1 MSKQS
6 ASASTSP
13 STSTVVDVVPGGE
26 TIHKALYR
34 YGLGVLFAANVF
46 GAGSVYILADTGANF
61 AFSLLWVL
69 PLAFLV
75 DIALH
80 DMSARLAVADEPLA
94 DYIVDALPIG
104 GTTVVVGISLM
115 SALWAVSNYAVAG
128 AALAWLVPGLDNVL
142 VGIVLAAGIGIAIV
156 QMKVYDRIEAAIAAM
171 VFAVFSSYGL
181 LLVGLDIPWQSVA
194 AGLQPL
200 LQSEIGYL
208 TAVIALLGTTVY
220 WPNFFIQSSIQPTK
234 EWTDIWKYRRDNAAG
249 IATTLI
255 IGSFVMIVSAIT
267 LTEGKMTLT
276 GPGEPLAA
284 ILGRYALIV
293 FMLAAFLA
301 SISSA
306 TGTLFGAGFMI
317 PQSLGQ
323 DTVFGDQ
330 AFRRTVVALIALSA
344 ITAVPI
350 LALTGFGPI
359 EMAIIMPAIN
369 GAIGL
374 PVTVFALIGAV
385 NRYYDVKWY
394 ENIAFL
400 AAGFILLAGSLLTI
414 QSLYETI
421 MNIL

>member
-6 ASASTSP
+6 ASAST

-26 TIHKALYR
+26 AIRGALYR

-69 PLAFLV
+69 PLAFFV

-80 DMSARLAVADEPLA
+80 DMSARLATEDEPLA
-94 DYIVDALPIG
+94 DYIADVLPIG
-104 GTTVVVGISLM
+104 GTTLLVGISLM
-115 SALWAVSNYAVAG
+115 SGLWAVSNYAVAG

-142 VGIVLAAGIGIAIV
+142 IGIVLAAGAGVAIV

-181 LLVGLDIPWQSVA
+181 LLLGLDVPWQSVA
-194 AGLQPL
+194 GGLQPV
-200 LQSEIGYL
+200 LQTEIGYL
-208 TAVIALLGTTVY
+208 TAIIALLGTTVY

-234 EWTDIWKYRRDNAAG
+234 EWTDIWEYRRDNAAG
-249 IATTLI
+249 IATTLV
-255 IGSFVMIVSAIT
+255 IGSFVMIVSAVT
-267 LTEGKMTLT
+267 LSGGDMTLT

-284 ILGRYALIV
+284 ILGDYALVV
-293 FMLAAFLA
+293 FVLAAFLA

-306 TGTLFGAGFMI
+306 TGTLFGAGFMV
-317 PQSLGQ
+317 PQALGR
-323 DTVFGDQ
+323 DTVFGDT
-330 AFRRTVVALIALSA
+330 AFRRTVIALIVLSA
-344 ITAVPI
+344 ITALPL
-350 LALTGFGPI
+350 LAYTGFGPV
-359 EMAIIMPAIN
+359 ELAIVMPAVN

-385 NRYYDVKWY
+385 NRFHDVDWY
-394 ENIAFL
+394 ENVAFV
-400 AAGFILLAGSLLTI
+400 AAGLVLLVGSLLTV

-421 MNIL
+421 VNIL

>member
-1 MSKQS
+1 MSERS
-6 ASASTSP
+6 ASASA
-13 STSTVVDVVPGGE
+13 VADAVPGGE
-26 TIHKALYR
+26 AIHGLLYD

-46 GAGSVYILADTGANF
+46 GAGSVYILADTGANY

-104 GTTVVVGISLM
+104 GSMLLIGISLM
-115 SALWAVSNYAVAG
+115 SGLWAVSNYAVAG
-128 AALAWLVPGLDNVL
+128 AALAWLVPGIDNVL

-181 LLVGLDIPWQSVA
+181 LLLGLDVPWQSVA

-200 LQSEIGYL
+200 LETEIGYL
-208 TAVIALLGTTVY
+208 TAIIALLGTTVY
-220 WPNFFIQSSIQPTK
+220 WPNFFIQSSIRPTK
-234 EWTDIWKYRRDNAAG
+234 EWTDIWEYRRDNAAG
-249 IATTLI
+249 IATTLV
-255 IGSFVMIVSAIT
+255 IGSFVMIVSAVT
-267 LTEGKMTLT
+267 LSAGAMTLT
-276 GPGEPLAA
+276 TPGEPLAG
-284 ILGRYALIV
+284 ILGDYALVV
-293 FMLAAFLA
+293 FIFAAFLA

-306 TGTLFGAGFMI
+306 TGTLFGAGFMV
-317 PQSLGQ
+317 PQALGR
-323 DTVFGDQ
+323 DTVFGDT
-330 AFRRTVVALIALSA
+330 AFRRTVVALIVLAAVTALPML
-344 ITAVPI
+344 TY
-350 LALTGFGPI
+350 TGFGPV
-359 EMAIIMPAIN
+359 EMAIVMPAVN

-385 NRYYDVKWY
+385 NKFHDVEWY
-394 ENIAFL
+394 ENVAFI
-400 AAGFILLAGSLLTI
+400 AAGTVLLVGSLLTV

-421 MNIL
+421 VALL